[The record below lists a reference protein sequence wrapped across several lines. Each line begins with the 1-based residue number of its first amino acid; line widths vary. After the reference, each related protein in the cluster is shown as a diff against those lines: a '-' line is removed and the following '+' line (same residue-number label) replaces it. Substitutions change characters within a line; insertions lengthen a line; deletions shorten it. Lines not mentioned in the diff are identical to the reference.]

1 MLERM
6 LRGIGGFVV
15 LGSLGLSYWY
25 SPKFLFLTAI
35 MGLDLFQS
43 AFTNW

>member
-1 MLERM
+1 MLERI
-6 LRGIGGFVV
+6 LRGIAGFVV

-25 SPKFLFLTAI
+25 SPKFLILTAV
-35 MGLDLFQS
+35 MGFNLFQS